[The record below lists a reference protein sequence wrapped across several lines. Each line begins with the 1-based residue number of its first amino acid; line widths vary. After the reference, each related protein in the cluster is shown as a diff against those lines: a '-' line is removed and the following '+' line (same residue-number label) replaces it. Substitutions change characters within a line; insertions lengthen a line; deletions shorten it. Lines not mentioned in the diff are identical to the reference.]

1 MWVDENDLSSFSPSV
16 QSSRRKKDNK
26 KNTNSVDAETGEMLH
41 IDINANIE
49 SVYEDIFD
57 KILQMDGISQAT
69 VINSLKVEL
78 NNDQVFQA
86 GEGAGASGSFFFF
99 SYDQKFLI
107 KTLKESEVKLLD
119 NIINEYLE
127 HLMKNPDSLL
137 ARIYGLFTI
146 KT

>member
-57 KILQMDGISQAT
+57 KILQMDGIS
-69 VINSLKVEL
+69 
-78 NNDQVFQA
+78 
-86 GEGAGASGSFFFF
+86 
-99 SYDQKFLI
+99 
-107 KTLKESEVKLLD
+107 
-119 NIINEYLE
+119 
-127 HLMKNPDSLL
+127 
-137 ARIYGLFTI
+137 
-146 KT
+146 